1 MTIFPGVSVLNTGPT
16 TTTTCAHLQYRA
28 GRAVSLTATLLSRG
42 LAVQVITPTS
52 VSPSIIIENVLT
64 FQKHYEHSVN

>member
-1 MTIFPGVSVLNTGPT
+1 MTIFPGVSVVNTGPT

-42 LAVQVITPTS
+42 LAVQVITP
-52 VSPSIIIENVLT
+52 PSLSLPVLSLKCPYLSET
-64 FQKHYEHSVN
+64 L